1 MAELHSDAH
10 VSRVSNRHPHAQD
23 SWDSLV
29 TRDAVLGMTVHDEGA
44 LLAAN
49 ARAEFE
55 SAFISLS
62 RLVSSKVDL

>member
-1 MAELHSDAH
+1 MP
-10 VSRVSNRHPHAQD
+10 RVQE
-23 SWDSLV
+23 SWETLV
-29 TRDAVLGMTVHDEGA
+29 TRDTLLDMSVHDEGA

-49 ARAEFE
+49 ARAQFE